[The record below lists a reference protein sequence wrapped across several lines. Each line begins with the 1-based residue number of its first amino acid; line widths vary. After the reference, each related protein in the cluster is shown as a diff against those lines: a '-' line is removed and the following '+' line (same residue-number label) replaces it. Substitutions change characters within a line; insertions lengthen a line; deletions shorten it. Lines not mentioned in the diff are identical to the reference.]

1 MAANLCEC
9 QIRGS
14 RASGAGSG
22 AKKRRLTLE
31 CDELWSYVGN
41 KRCQCWLWLVL
52 DVQTR
57 LIVGCAIGPRTDETA
72 QALWDSLPPAYRQRA
87 VLYTDFW
94 QSYPKVFP
102 SKRHRPVGKHTG
114 LTNHVERLNNTFR
127 QFCARLVRKT
137 LSFSKN
143 SRIILGRS
151 GISFTPI
158 IVYALLLLPNH
169 YLSSTTV
176 VRVDQR

>member
-1 MAANLCEC
+1 MAANLCKR
-9 QIRGS
+9 QICCCRADSAGS
-14 RASGAGSG
+14 RS
-22 AKKRRLTLE
+22 KKRQLTLE

-41 KRCQCWLWLVL
+41 KHRQCWLWLAL

-72 QALWDSLPPAYRQRA
+72 QALWDSLPAHYRQRA

-137 LSFSKN
+137 LSFSKKLQN
-143 SRIILGRS
+143 HIG
-151 GISFTPI
+151 
-158 IVYALLLLPNH
+158 ALWYFIHH
-169 YLSSTTV
+169 YNRLRLADPT
-176 VRVDQR
+176 